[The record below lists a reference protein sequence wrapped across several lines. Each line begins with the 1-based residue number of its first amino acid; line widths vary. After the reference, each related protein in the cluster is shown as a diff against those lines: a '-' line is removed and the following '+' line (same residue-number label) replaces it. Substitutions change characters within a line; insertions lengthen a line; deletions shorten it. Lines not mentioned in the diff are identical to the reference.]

1 MYCMMEGQMTKIP
14 ILCRILPTRKIPD
27 PTDSNLSNTKAQG
40 LKVRRP
46 IKAWQQGSYVTST
59 Y

>member
-1 MYCMMEGQMTKIP
+1 MMEGQMTKIP